1 MRMFS
6 GYRYCSFEI
15 VDSRV
20 RDWKIKLE
28 DTIADNASSARLV
41 LGSRMVPIKELD
53 LRLIGMVLEKNGEV
67 VNSGAGAAVL
77 GHPAAAVAWLAN
89 KLATFDIALEA
100 NEIIL
105 SGAITAALDA
115 NAGDVFTASF
125 HSLGSINLKFI

>member
-1 MRMFS
+1 
-6 GYRYCSFEI
+6 
-15 VDSRV
+15 
-20 RDWKIKLE
+20 
-28 DTIADNASSARLV
+28 
-41 LGSRMVPIKELD
+41 
-53 LRLIGMVLEKNGEV
+53 MVLEKHGEV